1 MLGFVIYNL
10 NSLIKHDSCS
20 IAHHLNQSLNFISA
34 CGHTKRQQLHTILR
48 EIKFLTHKHFFLEIL
63 CNCETQTL
71 FLIFCHYLPLFQ
83 EPIHFFVDIR
93 NVVDIRNE
101 ISDSCNIASYSFH
114 IIAKFYL
121 EVNYEQI
128 NNFYVFI

>member
-10 NSLIKHDSCS
+10 NSLIKHDSCFL
-20 IAHHLNQSLNFISA
+20 AHHLNQSLNFISA

-48 EIKFLTHKHFFLEIL
+48 EIKFWKYYAIVKRKHF
-63 CNCETQTL
+63 

-93 NVVDIRNE
+93 NVVDRRNE

-121 EVNYEQI
+121 DVNYE
-128 NNFYVFI
+128 